1 MDKPTPEGSKGK
13 PPSQPKTLSSRDDY
27 HSRIREHFYKARLE
41 LMKKTAKESNT
52 PSYEL
57 GYN

>member
-1 MDKPTPEGSKGK
+1 MDKPTNKGSNNK
-13 PPSQPKTLSSRDDY
+13 PPSQPNALLSRNDY
-27 HSRIREHFYKARLE
+27 HARIREHFYKARLE
-41 LMKKTAKESNT
+41 LMKKTAKDNST